1 MKKKLKKHIGYY
13 LSLLIIF
20 SIGFLLTI
28 FVSPNLK
35 LQEITISLTI
45 AAYVLWGIFHHYKN
59 HELTNRIMIE
69 YILIG
74 LFGISILF
82 FLIEGGGI

>member
-20 SIGFLLTI
+20 SVGFLLTI
-28 FVSPNLK
+28 FVAPNLN
-35 LQEITISLTI
+35 LQKITISSTI
-45 AAYVLWGIFHHYKN
+45 VAYVFWGIFHHYIN
-59 HELTNRIMIE
+59 HELTRRIMIE

-74 LFGISILF
+74 SLGLSILF
-82 FLIEGGGI
+82 FLIEGGV